1 MFPGHTIHALIL
13 MILSSKIVISFAAVG
28 EPATDASAAPTEP
41 VQGAGGS
48 GSTETTPVAGEK
60 RPPTVPVDNVSPTKR
75 ARWVDFYID
84 LCKSDVLN
92 EKTC

>member
-1 MFPGHTIHALIL
+1 MSFPEVFVSRSHYTCIDFDI
-13 MILSSKIVISFAAVG
+13 SSEIVISFAVVG

-75 ARWVDFYID
+75 AR
-84 LCKSDVLN
+84 
-92 EKTC
+92 